1 VAMQN
6 QLKIIKI
13 GLLFILV
20 IVNAGY
26 SQRTA
31 DILIENAQITDSFFS
46 WEIHITPTNDWGT
59 DNRKAIGDCSWFFS
73 YNSSGLSNPVLTFV
87 SAQVGETAGYTSSV
101 AIIGGYI
108 GVTTDLDTDNFDGSN
123 LETVTTYHIYTIR
136 MDINDP
142 AQHSNLLWNQID
154 TGIFNARDN
163 PITVNYVGDGD
174 IKLPVE
180 SNREVITEYRLFQ
193 NNPNPFNPQTDIRFQ
208 MPIQAQVT
216 IKIYNMLGK
225 EIRTLIDGK
234 REPGFYT
241 VSWNGDNNIGKKV
254 ASGVY
259 LYMIKA
265 NHFVQVRKMLL
276 MK

>member
-1 VAMQN
+1 MQN